1 MQITKAKKIHFPL
14 RYPSRTRMANI
25 ETGLIDKLLSGD
37 IRSRTISKDAANG
50 MYIGQPVFPYY
61 WYGHPRHSHK
71 VYPVKDFMYVVDLIP
86 IKIEVTSL
94 GLNICI
100 DSHKNFTLLLD
111 DYRLSGG
118 RKKVLK
124 EWFEGEGFSDIYTF
138 LAMYALNAKFEG
150 VIVVFV
156 DDFIFKRRAINPP
169 FLPPL

>member
-1 MQITKAKKIHFPL
+1 M

-86 IKIEVTSL
+86 IKIEATPYGIS
-94 GLNICI
+94 ISI
-100 DSHKNFTLLLD
+100 DGIKNYLFQIENFQL
-111 DYRLSGG
+111 RGNG
-118 RKKVLK
+118 RKQIR
-124 EWFEGEGFSDIYTF
+124 EWAMGEGFTDIYLF
-138 LAMYALNAKFEG
+138 LALYALNAKFEG